1 MGTKGNWKTKVL
13 VVGGLVGAL
22 AGVGAAYM
30 IIRRA
35 EGEEGPPKIGVGE
48 GLKLGLVL
56 LGFLRQVS
64 LIGQKE
70 KE

>member
-1 MGTKGNWKTKVL
+1 METDGNWKVRAL
-13 VVGGLVGAL
+13 FIGGLVGAL
-22 AGVGAAYM
+22 AGLGAAYM

-35 EGEEGPPKIGVGE
+35 EDESGPPKIGVGE

-70 KE
+70 E